1 MQAFITYL
9 STFEFIAS
17 SQRFPQRFPGYHI
30 YIDFQAV
37 YVLILIYVLNN
48 AGQDLGVPNLK
59 QRPPIAKLSNYI
71 STFATGQHKP
81 VRPLV
86 CVLYRPCTLNCITL
100 ATSKTSSTIS
110 TMCNINMHKLFGNI
124 SMCNI
129 HIYVQARDGARHS
142 LVYVCSQL
150 CSDICIIVDNC

>member
-1 MQAFITYL
+1 MVQLRMQTHHYRTKRKSKHTDIALTY
-9 STFEFIAS
+9 IH
-17 SQRFPQRFPGYHI
+17 RFP
-30 YIDFQAV
+30 DV
-37 YVLILIYVLNN
+37 VILIYVLNN

-129 HIYVQARDGARHS
+129 HIYV
-142 LVYVCSQL
+142 
-150 CSDICIIVDNC
+150 